1 MRIASNPSP
10 TTRSKS
16 CPVIKARHKPPPP
29 DQPERTR
36 ALDTTRSILVQ
47 APAGSGKTD
56 LLTRRFLALLAEV
69 DQPGEIVAITF
80 TKAAAAE
87 MRNRILAELE
97 KAAAIPLA
105 ASSAP
110 TDQFSMEALARR
122 ALARSQSLGWQILD
136 LPAQLR
142 ISTIDSFCRDLAI
155 QQPLLSGFGHNLQ
168 VAERPQDLYHRAARN
183 ALKNA
188 GSANPSLQ
196 SALENLLL
204 WRDNDWLEL
213 ETLLVQML
221 AKRDSWMHPFVLDR
235 DPDWDDLR
243 ARLEAPFVNAIR
255 TAIFQLDAMLD
266 QVPGARFEAHELAA
280 FACEQSGRQ
289 LHLDLAELAEFPCR
303 PFSTH
308 GSVEC
313 ALAAMQCLAD
323 LVLKKDGAFRGRVDK
338 NNGFPPGSNREK
350 ARLLALI
357 DSFRKIDGLESALG
371 ALSSLPSVRFTQDE
385 WQIVRACF
393 LLLRQAAAELQVV
406 FAEAGTVDFTEV
418 AQLAQRVLRGPDD
431 LPTDAA
437 LAFADGIRHL
447 LVDEF
452 QDTSRRQHQLLA
464 SLTSA
469 WPDPA
474 GRTLFVVGDPMQSI
488 YFFRDADAEL
498 FPRVRDF
505 GLEIPGAD
513 AHPFTFVP
521 LKANF
526 RTQPAL
532 VRELNSAFTQ
542 IFAADDGSGVTFSHS
557 EAAREGIIDLFPR
570 LTLHTDFMP
579 IIAAGDSSAQQKRQA
594 IRQQRDA
601 IHSKQTFKIVH
612 LIRGYSGEMEHARAQ
627 GEKFR
632 IAVLGRTR
640 KSLERIAMELRNAGI
655 PFRAVELE
663 PLRDRPEVLDALA
676 LSRAL
681 LNPFDRIAWLGVLRA
696 PWCGL
701 SLAELHALTS
711 ADDPALPLRSV
722 PDLIAAR
729 LELLSPQSRPAVQR
743 VIDVAA
749 STPTIAAA
757 SPTLTLGTW
766 LEQVWLRMGGSAC
779 VDRAARANLHLLWRC
794 LDDLPN
800 GAQDFVGAALDNA
813 LETLTAIPDPEADP
827 ACGVQLMTIHKSKG
841 LEFEVVFVPELQ
853 AHGFNTRGRLLSWI
867 ERGLSAPDAYGAL
880 TEFLIAPVQTK
891 GGERSKTRL
900 WVDRLYREREQQ
912 ESRRIF
918 YVAATRAR
926 EELQLFARPEYRDDP
941 IEPRMN
947 EAWNCLLATAWPAFG
962 TEIRARFR
970 DWLAARSASQQREP
984 GSLEG
989 IAASAAP
996 IPPKPTQLRRLPAD
1010 FQAVPFTASP
1020 RPTADRSTIEIGAEE
1035 AYRRHEGGLNSR
1047 ALGSA
1052 VHKLLEEFSRRPEMP
1067 AQIDRSA
1074 ILQQLLPRVKA
1085 QVRAAG
1091 ISPNQAHA
1099 IATRAL
1105 QIALGALGD
1114 PVGRW
1119 ILTPRTAAISE
1130 SAWTGIV
1137 AEVLRSV
1144 RVDRTF
1150 LAGLEPLS
1158 EGDAAWWII
1167 DYKTALADE
1176 HSSQQSLPALR
1187 SLFAPQLETYAGI
1200 LRNLRGDTK
1209 PICCGLYYPRIAAFD
1224 WWASEA

>member
-1 MRIASNPSP
+1 M
-10 TTRSKS
+10 
-16 CPVIKARHKPPPP
+16 IKPRHKPPPP
-29 DQPERTR
+29 DQSERTR
-36 ALDTTRSILVQ
+36 ALDTSQSILVQ

-87 MRNRILAELE
+87 MRNRILTELE
-97 KAAAIPLA
+97 KAGTAP
-105 ASSAP
+105 SSAAADP
-110 TDQFSMEALARR
+110 FSMEALAHR
-122 ALARSQSLGWQILD
+122 ALARSQALGWQILD

-188 GSANPSLQ
+188 DAASPALQ
-196 SALENLLL
+196 SAIENLLL

-213 ETLLVQML
+213 EDLLVQML
-221 AKRDSWMHPFVLDR
+221 ARRDSWMHDFVLDR
-235 DPDWDDLR
+235 DPDWDDVR
-243 ARLEAPFVNAIR
+243 ARLEKPFVNAVHN
-255 TAIFQLDAMLD
+255 AILHLDALLD
-266 QVPGARFEAHELAA
+266 RAPGARSEAHELAR

-289 LHLDLAELAEFPCR
+289 LHQDLAELAEFPR
-303 PFSTH
+303 GPFDAQQPVH
-308 GSVEC
+308 D
-313 ALAAMQCLAD
+313 ALAAFNCLAE
-323 LVLKKDGAFRGRVDK
+323 LVLTKAKKRTLRESV
-338 NNGFPPGSNREK
+338 NSRNGFPPGAEK
-350 ARLLALI
+350 TRLLALI
-357 DSFRKIDGLESALG
+357 DSFRQIDGLESALA
-371 ALSSLPSVRFTQDE
+371 ALSSLPSVRFTEDE

-393 LLLRQAAAELQVV
+393 TLLRQAAAELQVV
-406 FAEAGTVDFTEV
+406 FAEAGTVDFAEV
-418 AQLAQRVLRGPDD
+418 AQLAQRVLRGEDG
-431 LPTDAA
+431 LPSDAA

-452 QDTSRRQHQLLA
+452 QDTSRRQHQFIA
-464 SLTSA
+464 SLAAA

-488 YFFRDADAEL
+488 YSFRDADAEL

-505 GLEIPGAD
+505 GLELPGSE

-521 LKANF
+521 LTANF

-532 VRELNSAFTQ
+532 VRELNHAFTKV
-542 IFAADDGSGVTFSHS
+542 FAADDSGVTFSHS
-557 EAAREGIIDLFPR
+557 EAAREGLIDLFPR
-570 LTLHTDFMP
+570 LTLHTDFIP

-594 IRQQRDA
+594 IRQQREA
-601 IHSKQTFKIVH
+601 IHNRQTATIVD
-612 LIRGYSGEMEHARAQ
+612 LIRGYFPAMERARAQ

-640 KSLERIAMELRNAGI
+640 KALERIAIELRNVGI

-676 LSRAL
+676 LGRAL

-711 ADDPALPLRSV
+711 ADDPALLARPV
-722 PDLIAAR
+722 PELIAER
-729 LELLSPQSRPAVQR
+729 LELLAPSSRPAVQR
-743 VIDVAA
+743 VLD
-749 STPTIAAA
+749 AAA
-757 SPTLTLGTW
+757 SAPSIAAVSPTFALGSW
-766 LEQVWLRMGGSAC
+766 LQQVWLRIGGSAC
-779 VDRAARANLHLLWRC
+779 VDRAAQANLHLLWRC
-794 LDDLPN
+794 LDHLAN
-800 GAQDFVGAALDNA
+800 AAQDFVGAVLDDA

-841 LEFEVVFVPELQ
+841 LEFEIVFVPELQ
-853 AHGFNTRGRLLSWI
+853 SHGFNSRGRLLSWI
-867 ERGLSAPDAYGAL
+867 ERGLSAPDSSGAL

-900 WVDRLYREREQQ
+900 WVDRLYRDREQQ

-941 IEPRMN
+941 VDPRMN
-947 EAWNCLLATAWPAFG
+947 EPWNCLLATAWPAFG
-962 TEIRARFR
+962 AEIRGRFA
-970 DWLAARSASQQREP
+970 DWLSDRSASRHRLP
-984 GSLEG
+984 GSLDAL
-989 IAASAAP
+989 AASAAP
-996 IPPKPTQLRRLPAD
+996 PPLKPTQMRRLPAD
-1010 FQAVPFTASP
+1010 FQPLSFDAAPP
-1020 RPTADRSTIEIGAEE
+1020 RTVDRTPLEIGADE
-1035 AYRRHEGGLNSR
+1035 AFQRHEGGLHSR

-1052 VHKLLEEFSRRPEMP
+1052 VHKLLEEFSRRPEMHTH
-1067 AQIDRSA
+1067 ADRA
-1074 ILQQLLPRVKA
+1074 VTLQQMLPRVKA

-1091 ISPNQAHA
+1091 VAPAQALTL
-1099 IATRAL
+1099 ATRAL
-1105 QIALGALGD
+1105 HIVLDALND

-1119 ILTPRTAAISE
+1119 ILTPRAAASSE

-1137 AEVLRSV
+1137 AGVLRSV

-1150 LAGLEPLS
+1150 RAGRQPLS
-1158 EGDAAWWII
+1158 EGDDAWWII

-1176 HSSQQSLPALR
+1176 HSSQQSLPSLR
-1187 SLFAPQLETYAGI
+1187 ALFAPQLETYAGI
-1200 LRNLRGDTK
+1200 LRNLRGDTR
-1209 PICCGLYYPRIAAFD
+1209 PICCGLYYPRISAFD
-1224 WWASEA
+1224 WWVSEA